1 VDRLVTHDQAREQV
15 AALPAEA
22 LPGYAETLG
31 VMKLVPWNGRPLNE
45 ANPDRTVRHLVFG
58 SGGYGL
64 VTYLIMEGDRRVD
77 VLEVQW
83 AGE

>member
-1 VDRLVTHDQAREQV
+1 MYRLITHDQAREQV
-15 AALPAEA
+15 ATLAAEA

-31 VMKLVPWNGRPLNE
+31 VMKLVPWNSKPLNE
-45 ANPDRTVRHLVFG
+45 ANPDRPVRQLVFG
-58 SGGYGL
+58 PGGYGL
-64 VTYLIMEGDRRVD
+64 VTYLIMERDRRVD